1 MEKEKIIIANAQPH
15 QASDIASLIM
25 LAMNHDCCRY
35 FAGPNHTLNDFHQLM
50 TRLVQR
56 NDSQYSFLHTLVALD
71 DNQVI
76 GCCVSY
82 EGGRLRALRQ
92 AFIDEALNSFGIDYS
107 GMNDETQAGELY
119 VDSLAVDARY
129 QGQGIATALLNAT
142 CKKAEAL
149 GLPVGLLVDKG
160 NPDAERLYHR
170 LGFHYIDD
178 GEWGSHPMKHLQ
190 KKIQ

>member
-1 MEKEKIIIANAQPH
+1 MI
-15 QASDIASLIM
+15 
-25 LAMNHDCCRY
+25 
-35 FAGPNHTLNDFHQLM
+35 
-50 TRLVQR
+50 RLVQR
-56 NDSQYSFLHTLVALD
+56 NDSQYSFLHTLLLWM
-71 DNQVI
+71 I
-76 GCCVSY
+76 IKSFGCCVSY

-129 QGQGIATALLNAT
+129 QGKGIATALLNAT

-170 LGFHYIDD
+170 LGFHYVDVESGAHI
-178 GEWGSHPMKHLQ
+178 PMKHLQ